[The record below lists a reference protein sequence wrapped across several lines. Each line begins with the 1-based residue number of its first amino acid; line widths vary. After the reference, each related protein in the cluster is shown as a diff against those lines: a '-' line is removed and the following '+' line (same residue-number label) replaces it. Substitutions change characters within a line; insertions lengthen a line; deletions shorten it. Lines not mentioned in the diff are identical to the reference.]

1 MKLLFIV
8 FFCVSLLN
16 GQDFGYAYYSMTDFR
31 SLGVSY
37 NAQKFSPAGSHPFP
51 DSAGFRFT
59 SAMPMIEYREMQA
72 RVAVG
77 YQSYTVNGNSHNAF
91 SVFMESGND
100 FSLSGK
106 EQRNGFFVPIK
117 LSANYL
123 RAGNST
129 PGQKNFDIGSLG
141 FGAGGKYRYITREF
155 AIQIFATGSIHYAS
169 VGFGTEYG
177 SQTSL
182 AGEVQWIV
190 PEIFFGG
197 VIAGYRYERQQ
208 WDMSDALL
216 NYRRWYHGPF
226 IGVIF

>member
-1 MKLLFIV
+1 MKPLLIA
-8 FFCVSLLN
+8 FFFVSLLR
-16 GQDFGYAYYSMTDFR
+16 GQDFGYSYYSMTDFR
-31 SLGVSY
+31 SLGMSY
-37 NAQKFSPAGSHPFP
+37 NAQEFSPDGSHPSP
-51 DSAGFRFT
+51 DSAGIRFT

-77 YQSYTVNGNSHNAF
+77 YQTYTLNGRSHNAF

-100 FSLSGK
+100 FSLTGK
-106 EQRNGFFVPIK
+106 EQRNGFFIPVK

-123 RAGNST
+123 RAGNSK
-129 PGQKNFDIGSLG
+129 PGQQNFDIGSLG
-141 FGAGGKYRYITREF
+141 LGTGGKYRYITKEF

-182 AGEVQWIV
+182 TGEVHLIL
-190 PEIFFGG
+190 PEILFGG
-197 VIAGYRYERQQ
+197 LVAGYRYERQQ
-208 WDMSDALL
+208 WDMSDAQL